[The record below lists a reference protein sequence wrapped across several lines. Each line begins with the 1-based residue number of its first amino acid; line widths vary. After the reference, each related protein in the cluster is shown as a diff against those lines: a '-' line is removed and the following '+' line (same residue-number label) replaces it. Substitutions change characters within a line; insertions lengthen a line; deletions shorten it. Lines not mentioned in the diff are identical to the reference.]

1 MIKPALAIFGLV
13 VLALAAAGAYRALS
27 SGGGAGS
34 ASTSDL
40 AGGGGAPRIKRAET
54 PRPLPELHFVDG
66 TGARHSLADFRGRV
80 ILLNVWAT
88 WCVPCREEMPAL
100 DRLQAALGGPDF
112 EVVPLSIDRGGVSA
126 VRSFYGELEL
136 RALRIYVD
144 ASGEAL
150 TKLGAVGIPLTLLV
164 DRDGRELW
172 RVVGPAEWD
181 KPAAVNRIRSH
192 LPEAPKH
199 RAPDG

>member
-34 ASTSDL
+34 ASSSDV
-40 AGGGGAPRIKRAET
+40 AGGGEAPRIKRAET
-54 PRPLPELHFVDG
+54 PRPLPELNFVDG
-66 TGARHSLADFRGRV
+66 TGARRSLADFRGRV

-88 WCVPCREEMPAL
+88 WCLPCREEMPAL
-100 DRLQAALGGPDF
+100 DRLQTALGGPDF

-136 RALRIYVD
+136 RTLRIYVD

>member
-27 SGGGAGS
+27 SGRGAES
-34 ASTSDL
+34 ASTSDVA
-40 AGGGGAPRIKRAET
+40 AGGGALRAKRAET
-54 PRPLPELHFVDG
+54 PRPLPELNFVDG
-66 TGARHSLADFRGRV
+66 TGARRSLADFRGRV

-88 WCVPCREEMPAL
+88 WCLPCREEMPAL